1 MALPWTAKRFNA
13 RSWAVRLSGMGGG
26 GPVMEAGSP
35 VERVMW
41 GMERA
46 RSSSWVVL
54 VGEEDMIVKLGRGS
68 IEIYI
73 R

>member
-1 MALPWTAKRFNA
+1 
-13 RSWAVRLSGMGGG
+13 MGGG
-26 GPVMEAGSP
+26 GPVMEEGSP

-54 VGEEDMIVKLGRGS
+54 VGEEDMIVKLGRGL